1 MDCNSKLSNCNQC
14 SLCKIMFQTF
24 RVFFLIFCIFLLLG
38 IAINIRIPV
47 QDSFGNMVLDIFSKY
62 FAGRR
67 DGI

>member
-1 MDCNSKLSNCNQC
+1 
-14 SLCKIMFQTF
+14 MFQTF